1 MNLFNSFT
9 VTNQKIL
16 FRNTNAV
23 STTAERVNSAPQ
35 TMQWAVR
42 SRTKPGRGGSG
53 ADPAGSGNFIY
64 IDPNLRRNPPGGG
77 GNKFYKVS

>member
-1 MNLFNSFT
+1 M
-9 VTNQKIL
+9 
-16 FRNTNAV
+16 

-77 GNKFYKVS
+77 GKKNVSLQNILISFCFKFIN